1 MYRNLLLRLSEQK
14 QDPNFIHA
22 GENVMNKICR
32 IVLVSLIVP
41 SVVYVS
47 AVSAEE
53 QNRSPQISR
62 PVAGNNEFAV
72 DIYRK
77 MAAPGKNLFISPL
90 SMVTAFSMVYAGAR
104 GITGQEIEKVFRF
117 RATGEDMARDWSA
130 LMEDM
135 KARAKGGKYRLDS
148 ANRLWIG
155 KNISLLDSFTA
166 VMKKYY
172 NAGLK
177 QLDFAGEPEESR
189 AAINRWVARNTND
202 KITGL
207 VPEGAIT
214 KATNLVLTN
223 AVYFLGT
230 WERPFD
236 EKATARADFFVTP
249 ARKIEVDMMK
259 SFGHF
264 SYFENNDLQAVSL
277 PYKSKDSR
285 ENGLS
290 MIVLLP
296 KGRAGIAGL
305 DKKLTIDNWKK
316 WNAGLSK
323 NEVNVYLPRFE
334 VTSFAGLAETLRQMG
349 MKTAFTPQA
358 DFSGMAPGVA
368 ISEAFHKAYVKVNEK
383 GTEAAAATAV
393 IMVKAN
399 GGKKYT
405 FRADHPFIFVICDN
419 GTGAILFIGRV
430 EDPGK

>member
-1 MYRNLLLRLSEQK
+1 
-14 QDPNFIHA
+14 
-22 GENVMNKICR
+22 MNKICR

-172 NAGLK
+172 NAGL
-177 QLDFAGEPEESR
+177 
-189 AAINRWVARNTND
+189 
-202 KITGL
+202 
-207 VPEGAIT
+207 
-214 KATNLVLTN
+214 
-223 AVYFLGT
+223 
-230 WERPFD
+230 
-236 EKATARADFFVTP
+236 
-249 ARKIEVDMMK
+249 
-259 SFGHF
+259 
-264 SYFENNDLQAVSL
+264 
-277 PYKSKDSR
+277 
-285 ENGLS
+285 
-290 MIVLLP
+290 
-296 KGRAGIAGL
+296 
-305 DKKLTIDNWKK
+305 
-316 WNAGLSK
+316 
-323 NEVNVYLPRFE
+323 
-334 VTSFAGLAETLRQMG
+334 
-349 MKTAFTPQA
+349 
-358 DFSGMAPGVA
+358 
-368 ISEAFHKAYVKVNEK
+368 
-383 GTEAAAATAV
+383 
-393 IMVKAN
+393 
-399 GGKKYT
+399 
-405 FRADHPFIFVICDN
+405 
-419 GTGAILFIGRV
+419 
-430 EDPGK
+430 